1 MKIKIFCPNTN
12 GKLEFTKEE
21 LEKLLNEAYNDGY
34 RDGNYSRTW
43 TYTYPSITCNS
54 SDSTTTRRLECYDGA
69 TISNLVD
76 STSAKSEPHNYCN
89 ISSDGQVQLD
99 IQGLTHN

>member
-54 SDSTTTRRLECYDGA
+54 SDSTA
-69 TISNLVD
+69 TERAIISNLAD
-76 STSAKSEPHNYCN
+76 STSAKSESYNYCN
-89 ISSDGQVQLD
+89 ISSDSQVQLD

>member
-34 RDGNYSRTW
+34 RDGNYNRTW

-54 SDSTTTRRLECYDGA
+54 SDSITTERA
-69 TISNLVD
+69 IISNLVD
-76 STSAKSEPHNYCN
+76 STSAKSEPYNYCN

-99 IQGLTHN
+99 IQGLMHN

>member
-1 MKIKIFCPNTN
+1 MKIKIFYPNTN

-21 LEKLLNEAYNDGY
+21 LESLLNEAYNDGY
-34 RDGNYSRTW
+34 RDGNYCRTW

-54 SDSTTTRRLECYDGA
+54 SDA
-69 TISNLVD
+69 TISNIVD
-76 STSAKSEPHNYCN
+76 STNAKSEPYNYCAVR
-89 ISSDGQVQLD
+89 SDGQVQLD

>member
-21 LEKLLNEAYNDGY
+21 LESLLNEAYNDGY

-54 SDSTTTRRLECYDGA
+54 SDSTTIGRLEAA
-69 TISNLVD
+69 TISNAID
-76 STSAKSEPHNYCN
+76 STTAKSEPYNYCAVR
-89 ISSDGQVQLD
+89 SDGQVQLD

>member
-12 GKLEFTKEE
+12 GKLEFTKDE

-34 RDGNYSRTW
+34 RDGNYSHHW
-43 TYTYPSITCNS
+43 TYTYPTITCNS
-54 SDSTTTRRLECYDGA
+54 SDST
-69 TISNLVD
+69 ISNIVA
-76 STSAKSEPHNYCN
+76 STSAKSEPYNYCTV
-89 ISSDGQVQLD
+89 SSDGQVQLD

>member
-54 SDSTTTRRLECYDGA
+54 SDSTTIGRLEAA
-69 TISNLVD
+69 TISNNLA
-76 STSAKSEPHNYCN
+76 STSAKSEPYEYCKIN
-89 ISSDGQVQLD
+89 SDGQVHLD

>member
-43 TYTYPSITCNS
+43 TYTYPSITCSS
-54 SDSTTTRRLECYDGA
+54 SDSTTIGQVDGYEKA
-69 TISNLVD
+69 TISNVVT
-76 STSAKSEPHNYCN
+76 STSAKSEPYTYCTTN
-89 ISSDGQVQLD
+89 SDGQIQLD